1 MVQRVSTV
9 AFEGIEARSVDV
21 QVQVAPGLPAFAIVG
36 LPDKAVSE
44 ARERVR
50 SALIASGLALPAR
63 RITVNLAP
71 ADLPKE
77 GSHYDLPI
85 ALGLMAAIGAIPPD
99 ALNGFTVLGELGLDG
114 SIAPVAG
121 VLPAA
126 IGANSRDE
134 GLICPAA
141 CGAEAAWAS
150 PDLQIVAAN
159 SLIQIA
165 NHFKGTQ
172 VLSRPTPRVR
182 EAEAT
187 LLDLRDIKGQES
199 AKRALEIAAA
209 GGHHLLMIGSPGAG
223 KSMLA
228 ARLPSILP
236 PLSPSELLEVS
247 MIASVAGEIQGGALT
262 ARRPFRSPHHS
273 ASMAALTGGGLR
285 AKPGEISLAHQGVLF
300 LDELPEF
307 DPRVLDSLRQP
318 LENGEVSVSRAN
330 HRVTYPARFMLV
342 AAMNPCRCGHAYEPG
357 YSCKRGQIDRCT
369 GDYQARISGPLMDR
383 IDLQDRSAGG
393 DGRRSDPAAAG
404 GRLRRSRRA
413 RRRRARH
420 PEGALR
426 CSADCRIS
434 APMPKRRRRCW
445 KPSRNPT
452 RRAPNCCATPPRPCG
467 CRRAAIIACCASP
480 ARSPIS
486 TARTKSAACIW
497 PKRCRIARWPKIC
510 GARREGGGDSWD
522 RGAPNRRARSCLTD
536 QRDLGRPV
544 PRQKI
549 FPFPSDP
556 NHLHIPCRPVP
567 QRGGSRSSRTRG
579 GMRWTWAAP
588 KTRAL

>member
-9 AFEGIEARSVDV
+9 AFEGIEARAVDV

-50 SALIASGLALPAR
+50 SPLIASGLALPAR

-141 CGAEAAWAS
+141 CGSEAAWAS
-150 PDLQIVAAN
+150 PDIQIIAAH

-172 VLSRPTPRVR
+172 VLSRPQPRVQEQDEAR
-182 EAEAT
+182 EEA

-247 MIASVAGEIQGGALT
+247 MIASVAGAIRDGALT

-273 ASMAALTGGGLR
+273 ASMAALTGGGMR

-318 LENGEVSVSRAN
+318 LENGEVAVSRAN

-342 AAMNPCRCGHAYEPG
+342 AAMNPCRCGRANDAG
-357 YSCKRGQIDRCT
+357 FACKRGPNVRCAA
-369 GDYQARISGPLMDR
+369 DYQGRLSGPLIDR
-383 IDLQDRSAGG
+383 IDLHIEVPAVTAADLILPPPAEGSREVAARVARARTMQAERYAALGLPHVRSN
-393 DGRRSDPAAAG
+393 AAAHG
-404 GRLRRSRRA
+404 PVLEEVA
-413 RRRRARH
+413 QV
-420 PEGALR
+420 EGAGLSLLR
-426 CSADCRIS
+426 DAADVMRLSARGYHRVLRVARTLADLDGMEKVGRVHLAEALS
-434 APMPKRRRRCW
+434 Y
-445 KPSRNPT
+445 
-452 RRAPNCCATPPRPCG
+452 RALTDEM
-467 CRRAAIIACCASP
+467 RRAA
-480 ARSPIS
+480 
-486 TARTKSAACIW
+486 
-497 PKRCRIARWPKIC
+497 
-510 GARREGGGDSWD
+510 
-522 RGAPNRRARSCLTD
+522 
-536 QRDLGRPV
+536 
-544 PRQKI
+544 
-549 FPFPSDP
+549 
-556 NHLHIPCRPVP
+556 
-567 QRGGSRSSRTRG
+567 
-579 GMRWTWAAP
+579 
-588 KTRAL
+588 

>member
-9 AFEGIEARSVDV
+9 AFEGIEARAVDV

-99 ALNGFTVLGELGLDG
+99 ALSGFTV
-114 SIAPVAG
+114 P
-121 VLPAA
+121 
-126 IGANSRDE
+126 
-134 GLICPAA
+134 
-141 CGAEAAWAS
+141 
-150 PDLQIVAAN
+150 
-159 SLIQIA
+159 
-165 NHFKGTQ
+165 
-172 VLSRPTPRVR
+172 
-182 EAEAT
+182 
-187 LLDLRDIKGQES
+187 
-199 AKRALEIAAA
+199 
-209 GGHHLLMIGSPGAG
+209 GGHHLLRIGSPGAG

-247 MIASVAGEIQGGALT
+247 MIASVAGEIRDGALT

-273 ASMAALTGGGLR
+273 ASMAALTGGGTR

-318 LENGEVSVSRAN
+318 LENGEVAVSRAN

-357 YSCKRGQIDRCT
+357 YSCKRGQLDRCT
-369 GDYQARISGPLMDR
+369 GDYPARISGPMIDR
-383 IDLQDRSAGG
+383 IDLRIEVPAVTAADLILPPPAEGSAGVAAHG
-393 DGRRSDPAAAG
+393 AGARDAHLARYAAAG
-404 GRLRRSRRA
+404 LPHIRTNAEAPASVLETIAQPDTQGQKLLRDAAETMRLSA
-413 RRRRARH
+413 RGYH
-420 PEGALR
+420 PVLR
-426 CSADCRIS
+426 V
-434 APMPKRRRRCW
+434 
-445 KPSRNPT
+445 
-452 RRAPNCCATPPRPCG
+452 
-467 CRRAAIIACCASP
+467 
-480 ARSPIS
+480 
-486 TARTKSAACIW
+486 ARTLPDLDRAEKIGPLHLSASLSYRALAEDVRSAA
-497 PKRCRIARWPKIC
+497 
-510 GARREGGGDSWD
+510 
-522 RGAPNRRARSCLTD
+522 
-536 QRDLGRPV
+536 
-544 PRQKI
+544 
-549 FPFPSDP
+549 
-556 NHLHIPCRPVP
+556 
-567 QRGGSRSSRTRG
+567 
-579 GMRWTWAAP
+579 
-588 KTRAL
+588 

>member
-1 MVQRVSTV
+1 MGRCI
-9 AFEGIEARSVDV
+9 GSVTGGHYHGGFCH
-21 QVQVAPGLPAFAIVG
+21 PRPTTTIVG

-77 GSHYDLPI
+77 GSHYDLSI
-85 ALGLMAAIGAIPPD
+85 ALGLMAAIGAIPSD

-114 SIAPVAG
+114 SIAAVAG

-134 GLICPAA
+134 GLICPAP
-141 CGAEAAWAS
+141 CGSEAAWAS
-150 PDLQIVAAN
+150 PDVEIIAAH

-172 VLSRPTPRVR
+172 VLSRPQPKVHER
-182 EAEAT
+182 AEA

-223 KSMLA
+223 KSMMA

-247 MIASVAGEIQGGALT
+247 MIASVAGEIRDGALT

-273 ASMAALTGGGLR
+273 ASMAALTGGGTR

-318 LENGEVSVSRAN
+318 LENGEVAVSRAN

-357 YSCKRGQIDRCT
+357 YSCKRAPVDRCT
-369 GDYQARISGPLMDR
+369 ADYQMRISGPLMDR
-383 IDLQDRSAGG
+383 IDLRIEVPAVTAADLILPPPSKARPN
-393 DGRRSDPAAAG
+393 RRRVAAARDIQLARFAAPACRISEPMPKPRRRARDHRAAG
-404 GRLRRSRRA
+404 CAGPKTAPRRRRDHAPHRARLSPRAARRPHARRSRRRGKDRTA
-413 RRRRARH
+413 ASRRSTVLSRA
-420 PEGALR
+420 
-426 CSADCRIS
+426 CR
-434 APMPKRRRRCW
+434 
-445 KPSRNPT
+445 
-452 RRAPNCCATPPRPCG
+452 
-467 CRRAAIIACCASP
+467 
-480 ARSPIS
+480 
-486 TARTKSAACIW
+486 
-497 PKRCRIARWPKIC
+497 
-510 GARREGGGDSWD
+510 
-522 RGAPNRRARSCLTD
+522 
-536 QRDLGRPV
+536 
-544 PRQKI
+544 
-549 FPFPSDP
+549 
-556 NHLHIPCRPVP
+556 
-567 QRGGSRSSRTRG
+567 
-579 GMRWTWAAP
+579 
-588 KTRAL
+588 

>member
-9 AFEGIEARSVDV
+9 AFEGIDARAVDV
-21 QVQVAPGLPAFAIVG
+21 QVQVAPGLPAFTIVG

-99 ALNGFTVLGELGLDG
+99 ALQGFTVLGELGLDG
-114 SIAPVAG
+114 SIAAVAG

-126 IGANSRDE
+126 IGANAREE

-150 PDLQIVAAN
+150 PDIEIVAAA

-165 NHFKGTQ
+165 NHFKGSQ
-172 VLSRPTPRVR
+172 VLSRPQPKITER
-182 EAEAT
+182 ALAA
-187 LLDLRDIKGQES
+187 LDLRDIKGQES

-209 GGHHLLMIGSPGAG
+209 GGHHLLMIGAPGAG

-236 PLSPSELLEVS
+236 PLSPAELLEVS
-247 MIASVAGEIQGGALT
+247 MIASVAGEIEGGALT
-262 ARRPFRSPHHS
+262 SRRPFRSPHHS
-273 ASMAALTGGGLR
+273 ASMAALTGGGAR

-300 LDELPEF
+300 LDEFPEF

-342 AAMNPCRCGHAYEPG
+342 AAMNPCRCGQAYEPG
-357 YSCKRGQIDRCT
+357 FACRRNRVDRCT
-369 GDYQARISGPLMDR
+369 ADYQSRISGPLMDR
-383 IDLQDRSAGG
+383 IDLRIEVPAVTAADLILPAPSEGS
-393 DGRRSDPAAAG
+393 SDVAARVAAARDIQAVRYAAAG
-404 GRLRRSRRA
+404 LPNIRTNAEAPAAVLDAVAQPDGSGQKLLRDAAEKMRLSARGYHRVLRVARTLADLDGVSTIGRLHLAEALSYRA
-413 RRRRARH
+413 
-420 PEGALR
+420 L
-426 CSADCRIS
+426 SDD
-434 APMPKRRRRCW
+434 
-445 KPSRNPT
+445 
-452 RRAPNCCATPPRPCG
+452 
-467 CRRAAIIACCASP
+467 
-480 ARSPIS
+480 ARS
-486 TARTKSAACIW
+486 AA
-497 PKRCRIARWPKIC
+497 A
-510 GARREGGGDSWD
+510 
-522 RGAPNRRARSCLTD
+522 
-536 QRDLGRPV
+536 
-544 PRQKI
+544 
-549 FPFPSDP
+549 
-556 NHLHIPCRPVP
+556 
-567 QRGGSRSSRTRG
+567 
-579 GMRWTWAAP
+579 
-588 KTRAL
+588 